1 MINLPKNIKNS
12 DLWYFLHLNITLL
25 YITKQQREILLRF
38 ENLISL
44 DRPLL
49 FSSKDGGKAIESLL
63 VHLWYRF
70 RAYVLK
76 IT

>member
-1 MINLPKNIKNS
+1 MINLPKNITNS
-12 DLWYFLHLNITLL
+12 DLWYFFHLNITLL

-49 FSSKDGGKAIESLL
+49 FSSKEGKAIELLL
-63 VHLWYRF
+63 VHL
-70 RAYVLK
+70 
-76 IT
+76 